1 MIDLHI
7 HSKYSDGSFSVIEI
21 LKEAERRKLDYI
33 SITDHDCIDAY
44 NEIKNISISNYYSGK
59 IITGCEFKCF
69 LNEYKIPIEI
79 LGYNIK
85 TEKLKNYFYN
95 SNIMKVQSKYLEILK
110 LKAKEIGLIYNNDLK
125 LTEKHC
131 YASAV
136 FQDEILKYPE
146 NKEIL
151 KNNNI
156 SVFPNFYR
164 AEQCNKNSI
173 FYIDENKNSISIGK
187 LLEKIHEAKGLAF
200 LAHPYIYPIDDTEE
214 MVEYVAKKYKLDG
227 IECYYSTFSEKQ
239 KQAMINCTQ
248 KYNLYISGGTDFHGV
263 SKPDIEVGTGRGN
276 FYIKK
281 EVISDW
287 INKINKFV

>member
-173 FYIDENKNSISIGK
+173 FYINEYEDLISIK
-187 LLEKIHEAKGLAF
+187 KVLEEIHNAEGLAF
-200 LAHPYIYPIDDTEE
+200 VAHPYIYPVNDIESMIETI
-214 MVEYVAKKYKLDG
+214 VKRYNIDG
-227 IECYYSTFSEKQ
+227 IECYYSTFTDEQIKTMVGYA
-239 KQAMINCTQ
+239 K
-248 KYNLYISGGTDFHGV
+248 KYNLNISGGTDFHGRH
-263 SKPDIEVGTGRGN
+263 KPDIQLGIGKGN
-276 FYIKK
+276 LKIEKK
-281 EVISDW
+281 VISSW
-287 INKINKFV
+287 INKIIT